1 MKVPRVFISMGM
13 PYTADQKRFRDALES
28 LLRTQCGVD
37 PRIIGVNEY
46 PPGSPVHK
54 IRETMS
60 TCDGV
65 LVVAYERK
73 YVQQG
78 IERRGSPRE
87 RKFTGEKYTTA
98 WNHIESAFAFSMGIP
113 LYVLCETG
121 IVEEG
126 LIENKVDWFVKQV
139 EFVPEV
145 LVKPEVLESIRAWVN
160 ERVMPHARKP
170 TGALPALAR
179 LKFSELTSHDLYVL
193 YALLGAVFAGG
204 TAVGAFL
211 RQLIHR

>member
-1 MKVPRVFISMGM
+1 MKIPRVFISMGT
-13 PYTADQKRFRDALES
+13 PYTEAQTRFRAVLES

-54 IRETMS
+54 IRDAMS

-73 YVQQG
+73 YVQRG

-87 RKFTGEKYTTA
+87 RKFVDEKYTTA
-98 WNHIESAFAFSMGIP
+98 WNHIESAIAFSKEIP
-113 LYVLCETG
+113 LYILCETG
-121 IVEEG
+121 VIEEV
-126 LIENKVDWFVKQV
+126 LIESKVDWFVKRV
-139 EFVPEV
+139 DFVPEV
-145 LVKPEVLESIRAWVN
+145 LVKPEVLESIRAWIN

-170 TGALPALAR
+170 TGAFPALAR

-193 YALLGAVFAGG
+193 YALLGAVFAAG
-204 TAVGAFL
+204 TVAGAFL
-211 RQLIHR
+211 RQLIHH

>member
-1 MKVPRVFISMGM
+1 MKVPRVFVSMGT
-13 PYTADQKRFRDALES
+13 PYTENQTRFRVALES

-46 PPGSPVHK
+46 PSGSPVHK
-54 IRETMS
+54 IRDTMS

-73 YVQQG
+73 YVQRG
-78 IERRGSPRE
+78 IERRASPQE
-87 RKFTGEKYTTA
+87 RTFVDEKYTTP
-98 WNHIESAFAFSMGIP
+98 WNHIESAIAFSMGIP

-121 IVEEG
+121 VVEEG
-126 LIENKVDWFVKQV
+126 LIESKVDWFVKRV
-139 EFVPEV
+139 DFVPDV

-160 ERVMPHARKP
+160 ERVIPHARKP

-193 YALLGAVFAGG
+193 YVLLAAVFAAG
-204 TAVGAFL
+204 TAVGVFL
-211 RQLIHR
+211 RRVIQH